1 MTVLAIDG
9 AQLLLPGVTKRYNS
23 SMNAFEIIGHPNTP
37 QIKRWVQKWLQS
49 LRGVFWRWVLASP
62 LMWFVKSK
70 NAALSLGDRG
80 ELAAERFLLE
90 LGYIILFRGYE
101 DKFGEIDLIAVDLD
115 SIVFVEV
122 KTRSTDGAGDP
133 AEAVDAAKQMH
144 LTKTGIGFLK
154 WHRLTEYA
162 ARFDVVAIE
171 GDPPGDSAVIK
182 HYINAFEPT
191 GEFQMFG

>member
-1 MTVLAIDG
+1 MA
-9 AQLLLPGVTKRYNS
+9 
-23 SMNAFEIIGHPNTP
+23 
-37 QIKRWVQKWLQS
+37 
-49 LRGVFWRWVLASP
+49 
-62 LMWFVKSK
+62 FVKSK
-70 NAALSLGDRG
+70 DAEKSLGNRG
-80 ELAAERFLLE
+80 ELAAERYLLK

-115 SIVFVEV
+115 TIVFVEV
-122 KTRSTDGAGDP
+122 KTRSTDDAGNP

-162 ARFDVVAIE
+162 ARFDVVAILGE
-171 GDPPGDSAVIK
+171 PSADSAEIK

>member
-1 MTVLAIDG
+1 MLVICVA
-9 AQLLLPGVTKRYNS
+9 KRYTFA
-23 SMNAFEIIGHPNTP
+23 MNAFEMINLPAPSSISLLA
-37 QIKRWVQKWLQS
+37 QKWGQAA
-49 LRGVFWRWVLASP
+49 RGVFWSCVLASP
-62 LMWFVKSK
+62 LMWFLRSK
-70 NAALSLGDRG
+70 NSQESLGNRG
-80 ELAAERFLLE
+80 ELAAERYLLK

-115 SIVFVEV
+115 TIIFVEV
-122 KTRSTDGAGDP
+122 KTRSNDDAGDP
-133 AEAVDAAKQMH
+133 AEAVDKTKQMH

-162 ARFDVVAIE
+162 ARFDVVAIL
-171 GDPPGDSAVIK
+171 GDPLSDSAEIK